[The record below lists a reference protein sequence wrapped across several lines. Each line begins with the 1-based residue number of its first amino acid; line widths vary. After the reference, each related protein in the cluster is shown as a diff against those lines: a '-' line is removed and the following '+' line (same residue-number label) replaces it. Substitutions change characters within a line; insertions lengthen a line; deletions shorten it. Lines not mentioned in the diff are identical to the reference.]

1 MMGDNMTMAAYHQ
14 IKDDYTV
21 NEPTFYSGNSYVPDD
36 HGTSHTSVIAPNG
49 DAVSATSTINYK
61 CASMVLDA

>member
-1 MMGDNMTMAAYHQ
+1 MGDNMTMAAYHQ
-14 IKDDYTV
+14 IKDDHTV

-36 HGTSHTSVIAPNG
+36 HGTSHTSVIAPIG

-61 CASMVLDA
+61 CASVILDA